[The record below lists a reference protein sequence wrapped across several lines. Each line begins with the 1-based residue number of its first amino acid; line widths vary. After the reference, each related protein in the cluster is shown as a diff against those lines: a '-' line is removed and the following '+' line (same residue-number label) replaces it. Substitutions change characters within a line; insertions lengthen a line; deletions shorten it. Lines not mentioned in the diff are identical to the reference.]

1 NIIINYVSIKSPETH
16 CLSGKLSR
24 HYFKK
29 AKGLKSK
36 HHCLIDSPLMQN
48 KSLVQKNILFETMTD
63 KDRKRKLEKIEEMG
77 NDTKKNENDAT
88 KTAPMDLTEST
99 TRSEE

>member
-29 AKGLKSK
+29 AKSLKSK

-77 NDTKKNENDAT
+77 KNKNDAT